1 MANFVSLGMEFYA
14 ILLIA
19 ALFGFS
25 AYRLKRRYSL
35 QLLSEQ
41 NTSSSLALRESQLEQ
56 ENLKI
61 AEELEAKRKEAEQF
75 QHQLE
80 ALAKE
85 MDARLSHESNQH
97 VSLQEQ
103 LKKTKELV
111 NASSAQLHETIEAQ
125 SVKLQQM
132 QEHLHDEQVTR
143 KRSEEIFS
151 LKETEYREK
160 IAELNAIILS
170 LKNELSSTAEGLNN
184 ELSARHVIE
193 RDKTKIEQELLEKTI
208 QLESELSAL
217 HTTHRQLNEAFQ
229 EENRIR
235 LATEHALQESK
246 EKLYAVIRNLETKLT
261 EREEVISIQNDRQH
275 EAETTIENLE
285 HAVNTILDTVP
296 VPVFLVNDEGICSFI
311 NTSLQTTLGYSC
323 EDITGRHF
331 SKLFPEN
338 ERTFYQEQWVAAENR
353 VAQFKGET
361 HIAASTGD
369 IISVEINIAEIFNK
383 NGAKTYVGFIFD
395 KTHERDAAKHF
406 REAKHRE
413 EELAELKSRFISM
426 VTNQLR
432 SALVTVATNAELLER
447 FMFKWSDEKRYR
459 AFFRIN
465 DSLKQML
472 NLLRNVESST
482 VVNYVPVIKE
492 INLESLVQS
501 TAKETA
507 ADLETKHRFILSEQG
522 NISSVKIDEA
532 VVRTVLSHL
541 LSNAFKFS
549 PDDREVKLHIER
561 TNSTCTF
568 TVEDRGIGIP
578 PSEQSQLFQS
588 FFRGSNVG
596 NIHGTGLGLTIVQL
610 YVQRAGGTVTID
622 SQMNKGTT
630 VKITL
635 PISP

>member
-41 NTSSSLALRESQLEQ
+41 NKSSSLALRESQLEQ

-61 AEELEAKRKEAEQF
+61 AEELEAKKKEAEEF

-80 ALAKE
+80 VLAKE
-85 MDARLSHESNQH
+85 MDARLTQESNQH
-97 VSLQEQ
+97 ASLHEQ
-103 LKKTKELV
+103 LKRTKELV
-111 NASSAQLHETIEAQ
+111 NASSAQLQETIEAQ
-125 SVKLQQM
+125 SAKLQQL
-132 QEHLHDEQVTR
+132 QEHLHNEQVTR

-151 LKETEYREK
+151 LKETEFKEK
-160 IAELNAIILS
+160 IAELNTVAAS
-170 LKNELSSTAEGLNN
+170 LKNELSSTTEGLHN
-184 ELSARHVIE
+184 EFSARQIIE
-193 RDKTKIEQELLEKTI
+193 RDKTKVEQELLEKTI

-229 EENRIR
+229 EENRMR

-246 EKLYAVIRNLETKLT
+246 EKLYVVIKDLETKLV
-261 EREEVISIQNDRQH
+261 EREEIISTQNNRQQ

-285 HAVNTILDTVP
+285 RAVNTILDNVP
-296 VPVFLVNDEGICSFI
+296 VPVFFVNNEGICSFI

-323 EDITGRHF
+323 DDIAGRHF

-338 ERTFYQEQWVAAENR
+338 ERTFYQEQWSTVENR

-369 IISVEINIAEIFNK
+369 IISVEINIAEIFTN

-395 KTHERDAAKHF
+395 KTYERDAAKHF
-406 REAKHRE
+406 REVKHRE

-472 NLLRNVESST
+472 NLLRDVESST
-482 VVNYVPVIKE
+482 AINYTPAIKE

-501 TAKETA
+501 IAKETA

-532 VVRTVLSHL
+532 VVRTVLSHV

-561 TNSTCTF
+561 INSTCTF
-568 TVEDRGIGIP
+568 TVEDHGIGIP
-578 PSEQSQLFQS
+578 PSEQQLLFQS

-596 NIHGTGLGLTIVQL
+596 NIHGTGLGLTIVQQ
-610 YVQRAGGTVTID
+610 YVQRAGGAVTID
-622 SQMNKGTT
+622 SQMNKGTA

-635 PISP
+635 PLSP